1 MQQTTRI
8 LNAQS
13 FRQGIVFFLTCLL
26 TGVAGCSAAAPTL
39 QPVYI
44 HMNGA
49 NMFLESVVAVRPGQA
64 VVFVNEDTGIHMVL
78 GYNPL
83 TGKANPQF
91 SGTLLGTPG
100 PSQPVHTYTIRFTH
114 PGIYYYYCP
123 VHAMLKLAP
132 GGIHVPVKRPT
143 VHGFG
148 TPMAGLI
155 IVTNEQT
162 LINDDPPSSHHK
174 VLPGYF
180 TG

>member
-1 MQQTTRI
+1 MQTMRDH
-8 LNAQS
+8 LVNPM
-13 FRQGIVFFLTCLL
+13 RQKMTLLFTVFLIGL
-26 TGVAGCSAAAPTL
+26 AGCSAAAPVL
-39 QPVYI
+39 GPVYI

-49 NMFLESVVAVRPGQA
+49 NMFLESVIAVRPGQP

-83 TGKANPQF
+83 SGKTNLHF

-100 PSQPVHTYTIRFTH
+100 PTQPVHTYTIHFNH

-123 VHAMLKLAP
+123 VHAMLKVAP
-132 GGIHVPVKRPT
+132 GNIHVPFKRPT

-148 TPMAGLI
+148 TPMAGMI
-155 IVTNEQT
+155 IVTNDPA
-162 LINDDPPSSHHK
+162 LIRDNPPSSHHK

>member
-1 MQQTTRI
+1 M
-8 LNAQS
+8 
-13 FRQGIVFFLTCLL
+13 VFFVTFLL
-26 TGVAGCSAAAPTL
+26 AGMTGCSAAAPL
-39 QPVYI
+39 LKPVYI

-49 NMFLESVVAVRPGQA
+49 NMFLENVVAVRPGEP

-83 TGKANPQF
+83 TGKANPRF
-91 SGTLLGTPG
+91 SETLLGTPG
-100 PSQPVHTYTIRFTH
+100 PSHPVHTYTVRFTH

-123 VHAMLKLAP
+123 VHAMLKQAP
-132 GGIHVPVKRPT
+132 GNIYAPVKRPT

-148 TPMAGLI
+148 TPMAGVI
-155 IVTNEQT
+155 IVTKESALVHDN
-162 LINDDPPSSHHK
+162 PPTSLHK